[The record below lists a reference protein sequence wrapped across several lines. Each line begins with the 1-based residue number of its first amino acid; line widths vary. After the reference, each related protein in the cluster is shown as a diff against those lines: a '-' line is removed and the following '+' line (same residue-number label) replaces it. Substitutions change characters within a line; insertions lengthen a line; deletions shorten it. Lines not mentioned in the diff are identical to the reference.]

1 MENDIQQELFKV
13 VRTKIPD
20 HLSAADEIAKILA
33 ISADSAYRRM
43 RGEKPVSLDEVSKL
57 CSHFKI
63 SVDQLMNI
71 QTNAFLFFGKNVNS
85 KNFSLNEY
93 LGTILEYMNFMQKF
107 KSKELYYMCKDIPI
121 FHHFPFRDLGAF
133 KYYFWMKSLLH
144 FPDFNSRKFSL
155 DEYPDQTFEIGRK
168 ILKLYNQMTS
178 YELWNF
184 ESLNSTLRQIEF
196 YHDSNLFVSDVE
208 VARVYDALENF
219 IDHLQKQAE
228 LGYKFDA
235 GDASMTPLGGFK
247 MYFNEV
253 VALDNSALG
262 VLDGSKVAFQNH
274 TVLNVMMTR
283 DIPFCDHVHETV
295 QMLMR
300 KSTLISSVSE
310 KERLRFFKRMREK
323 IQSRKRVLNTN

>member
-1 MENDIQQELFKV
+1 METDIQQELFKV
-13 VRTKIPD
+13 LKSKIPG

-43 RGEKPVSLDEVSKL
+43 RGEKPVSLEEVSKL

-85 KNFSLNEY
+85 KSFSINEY
-93 LGTILEYMNFMQKF
+93 LGTMLEYMNFMHNF
-107 KSKELYYMCKDIPI
+107 KSKELFYMCKDIPI
-121 FHHFPFRDLGAF
+121 FHHFHFRDLAAF

-144 FPDFNSRKFSL
+144 FPEFNNRKFSL
-155 DEYPDQTFEIGRK
+155 DEYPNQTFEMGCK
-168 ILKLYNQMTS
+168 NLKLYNEMTS

-196 YHDSNLFVSDVE
+196 YHDSNLFVSDAE
-208 VARVYDALENF
+208 AARVYDALENF

-235 GDASMTPLGGFK
+235 DDASMKPLGGFK
-247 MYFNEV
+247 MYFNEIV
-253 VALDNSALG
+253 TLDNSILA
-262 VLDGSKVAFQNH
+262 VLDESKVAFQNH
-274 TVLNVMMTR
+274 TVVNFMMTR
-283 DIPFCDHVHETV
+283 DMPFCNHMHETV

-323 IQSRKRVLNTN
+323 VHGRKQVLSGR